1 MSINNCMKPRDLNII
16 LNRLR
21 QSAKKRG
28 LNFNL
33 TTLDLDEIG
42 IPISCPIL
50 GMPLKWHNGK
60 AEDDSYSIDRI
71 DSTRGY
77 VKDNIQFMSMKANR
91 AKNNLTS
98 AELKLLSTYYK

>member
-1 MSINNCMKPRDLNII
+1 MKPRDLNII
-16 LNRLR
+16 INRLK

-28 LNFNL
+28 IEFSL

-50 GMPLKWHNGK
+50 GMPLKWNNGQ

-71 DSTRGY
+71 DSSKPYT
-77 VKDNIQFMSMKANR
+77 KDNIQFVSRNINY
-91 AKNNLTS
+91 AKHSLS
-98 AELKLLSTYYK
+98 HEQMLEFLKMIK